1 MKKTAAQAAV
11 ERERK
16 LALPVAPKRL
26 PDAPLPNEAPMSAPL
41 PCWISTSPI
50 ITSAAMI
57 CSASTKFMS
66 MFILFPTPMGPWQGP
81 RSGGGL
87 ADGGEVL
94 RIQRRAADQAAV
106 DIGLVEQRRRV
117 VRLDAAAVEDRDGG
131 STRAE
136 RRQAGAQMRMHG
148 LGFGRARRLAGADRP
163 DRFVG

>member
-1 MKKTAAQAAV
+1 MKNTNAHTAV
-11 ERERK
+11 ERDRK
-16 LALPVAPKRL
+16 FALPVAPKRL

-94 RIQRRAADQAAV
+94 RVQRGAADQATV
-106 DIGLVEQRRRV
+106 DIGLAEERYRV
-117 VRLDAAAVEDRDGG
+117 VRLDAAAVEDRDRGG
-131 STRAE
+131 AWAE
-136 RRQAGAQMRMHG
+136 RGQAGAQVRVHG
-148 LGFGRARRLAGADRP
+148 
-163 DRFVG
+163 